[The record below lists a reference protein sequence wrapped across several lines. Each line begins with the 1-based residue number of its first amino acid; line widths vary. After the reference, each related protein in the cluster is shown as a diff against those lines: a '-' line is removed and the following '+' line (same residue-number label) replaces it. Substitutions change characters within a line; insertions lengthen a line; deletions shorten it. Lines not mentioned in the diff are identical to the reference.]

1 MKNISRSTG
10 LGRRFFLFVGLTVLA
25 ALGSSDRLSG
35 NPSRDSLAAEVTDD
49 SFEKEVLKSKVPVLV
64 DLWAVWC
71 GPCRMYGPIVEKVAK
86 DYEGKLKVVR
96 VDVDKNPRLSRDYQ
110 IRAIPTTLL
119 FRKGKLVK
127 TWVGL
132 VPESDLKREV
142 NKIVKPIRKAE
153 PAK

>member
-1 MKNISRSTG
+1 MIWGGGSRALFFAG
-10 LGRRFFLFVGLTVLA
+10 LATLLVLGL
-25 ALGSSDRLSG
+25 SDRLMG
-35 NPSRDSLAAEVTDD
+35 KPSQETLAAEVTDD

-110 IRAIPTTLL
+110 VQAIPTTLL

-127 TWVGL
+127 TWVGF

-142 NKIVKPIRKAE
+142 NKIVKPVRKAG